1 MNDSIKIGRRYTE
14 KEISEMNRDFLE
26 SCFKSE
32 LINSMRM
39 SRYYEKKTRTS
50 FFKQILSDIVNCD
63 NIGKLLL
70 LIILA
75 MVALL
80 MSEVVMVALFIYLR
94 LLCVGA

>member
-1 MNDSIKIGRRYTE
+1 MNDTIKIGGRYTE
-14 KEISEMNRDFLE
+14 KDISEMNRDTIE

-39 SRYYEKKTRTS
+39 SRYYEKKARPS
-50 FFKQILSDIVNCD
+50 FFKQILIDIVNCD
-63 NIGKLLL
+63 KIGKLLL
-70 LIILA
+70 LLILA

-94 LLCVGA
+94 LFCVGS